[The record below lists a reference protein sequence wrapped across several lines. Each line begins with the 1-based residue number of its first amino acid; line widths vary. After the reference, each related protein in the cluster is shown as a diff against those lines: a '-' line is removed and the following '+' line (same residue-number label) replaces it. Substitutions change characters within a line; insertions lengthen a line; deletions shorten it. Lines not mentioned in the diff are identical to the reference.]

1 MNKKIF
7 NNNLYALKLMW
18 KISKKYTIH
27 MLLVRFLGYF
37 EWLFYSAFFM
47 RYVINAM
54 EEGRSFQRIM
64 IFLGVTLVVFGSM
77 TLYNS
82 YIENS
87 FLPVE
92 KVKISDKLSR
102 ILIRK
107 NRQVN
112 IACFE
117 DSDFYDKYTLAMEN
131 ADVRLCETINEIW
144 GIVCGAIAAVFAFV
158 YMYQI
163 DKMIGLFVLFPI
175 VGNFFFGN
183 LLSKIEFNR
192 NKDMAIHNRRILYI
206 NRVMYMK
213 EYSKELRLT
222 KVFSMIKKHYD
233 EAISGISNVTNK
245 YSFKGAIFHWL
256 KCMFTFCIIFEG
268 SFLYG
273 AYRALVTKTMSL
285 AVLAV
290 VTSMMVASSWI
301 LIYFAEA
308 IANSLKYGLFID
320 NLRGFLEHE
329 PAIPEETDGI
339 DPGHAIEKIEFR
351 NVSFSY
357 KDKEIIHNMSF
368 EIRGGKTY
376 ALVGHNG
383 AGKSTIIKLLMRFY
397 DPTEGEILLN
407 GRNIKEYNLKKYRK
421 LFATA
426 FQEQQIFAM
435 SVRDNV
441 LMRRTTDEDNE
452 VVINALSLAGVYEKI
467 KTLKHGINTMLTK
480 EFDNDGAV
488 LSGGEF
494 QKIVVARAFVM
505 DTPLKIFDEPSSA
518 LDPISEN
525 KLFENIMGNGV
536 GKTMLFISHRLSSV
550 QNADWVLMLE
560 QGKVIEEGTH
570 KMLMD
575 KHGVYADMYEKQAI
589 NYLALSEE
597 DYKNKKK
604 NIIEEG
610 GAKNE

>member
-1 MNKKIF
+1 MDMNLKILK
-7 NNNLYALKLMW
+7 NNLYALRLMW
-18 KISKKYTIH
+18 KISKRYTLH
-27 MLLVRFLGYF
+27 MALMRFVGYF

-54 EEGRSFQRIM
+54 EQGKSFERIM
-64 IFLGVTLVVFGSM
+64 TFLVITLVVFSLI
-77 TLYNS
+77 TLYNN

-87 FLPVE
+87 FLPAE
-92 KVKISDKLSR
+92 KVRISDKLSR
-102 ILIRK
+102 MLIAK
-107 NRQVN
+107 NRNVD
-112 IACFE
+112 ISCFE
-117 DSDFYDKYTLAMEN
+117 DSDFYDKYTLATEN
-131 ADVRLCETINEIW
+131 ADVRLCDTVNEIW
-144 GIVCGAIAAVFAFV
+144 GIVCGAISAVFAFV
-158 YMYQI
+158 YMFEI

-175 VGNFFFGN
+175 VGNFFFGS

-222 KVFSMIKKHYD
+222 KVFSMIKTHYD
-233 EAISGISNVTNK
+233 EAIQGISDVTGK
-245 YSFKGAIFHWL
+245 YSFKGSILHWL

-273 AYRALVTKTMSL
+273 AYRALVSKTMPLS
-285 AVLAV
+285 VLAV

-301 LIYFAEA
+301 LIYFADA
-308 IANSLKYGLFID
+308 IANSLKFGLFVD

-329 PAIPEETDGI
+329 PSIAEDYDGI
-339 DPGHAIEKIEFR
+339 DPGDKIEKIEFR

-357 KDKEIIHNMSF
+357 KDKEIIHDMSL
-368 EIRGGKTY
+368 EIIGGKTY

-397 DPTEGEILLN
+397 DPTSGAIYLN
-407 GRNIKEYNLKKYRK
+407 GRDIKEYNLQKYRR

-435 SVRDNV
+435 SVKDNV
-441 LMRRTTDEDNE
+441 LMRKTTSEDDG
-452 VVINALSLAGVYEKI
+452 VVIEALKLAGVYDKVQ
-467 KTLKHGINTMLTK
+467 TLKNGIDTMLTK

-505 DTPLKIFDEPSSA
+505 DSPAKIFDEPSSA

-525 KLFENIMGNGV
+525 QLFENIMNNGK

-550 QNADWVLMLE
+550 QNADWVFMLE
-560 QGKVIEEGTH
+560 NGRVIEEGTH
-570 KMLMD
+570 KMLLEQN
-575 KHGVYADMYEKQAI
+575 GVYADMYEKQAV
-589 NYLALSEE
+589 NYLAVSE
-597 DYKNKKK
+597 
-604 NIIEEG
+604 
-610 GAKNE
+610 NELRGRRELV

>member
-1 MNKKIF
+1 MDMNLKILK
-7 NNNLYALKLMW
+7 NNLYALRLMW
-18 KISKKYTIH
+18 KISKRYTLH
-27 MLLVRFLGYF
+27 MALMRFVGYF

-54 EEGRSFQRIM
+54 EQGKSFERIM
-64 IFLGVTLVVFGSM
+64 TFLVITLVVFSLI
-77 TLYNS
+77 TLYND

-87 FLPVE
+87 FLPAE
-92 KVKISDKLSR
+92 KVRISDKLSR
-102 ILIRK
+102 MLIAK
-107 NRQVN
+107 NRNVD
-112 IACFE
+112 ISCFE
-117 DSDFYDKYTLAMEN
+117 DSDFYDKYTLATEN
-131 ADVRLCETINEIW
+131 ADVRLCDTVNEIW
-144 GIVCGAIAAVFAFV
+144 GIVCGAISAVFAFV
-158 YMYQI
+158 YMFEI

-175 VGNFFFGN
+175 VGNFFFGS

-222 KVFSMIKKHYD
+222 KVFSMIKTHYD
-233 EAISGISNVTNK
+233 EAIQGISDVTGK
-245 YSFKGAIFHWL
+245 YSFKGSILHWL

-273 AYRALVTKTMSL
+273 AYRALVSKTMPLS
-285 AVLAV
+285 VLAV

-301 LIYFAEA
+301 LIYFADA
-308 IANSLKYGLFID
+308 IANSLKFGLFVD

-329 PAIPEETDGI
+329 PSIAEDYDGI
-339 DPGHAIEKIEFR
+339 DPGDKIEKIEFR

-357 KDKEIIHNMSF
+357 KDKEIIHDMSL
-368 EIRGGKTY
+368 EIIGGKTY

-397 DPTEGEILLN
+397 DPTSGAIYLN
-407 GRNIKEYNLKKYRK
+407 GRDIREYNLQKYRR

-435 SVRDNV
+435 SVKDNV
-441 LMRRTTDEDNE
+441 LMRKTTSEDDG
-452 VVINALSLAGVYEKI
+452 VVIEALKLAGVYDKI
-467 KTLKHGINTMLTK
+467 QTLKNGIDTMLTK

-505 DTPLKIFDEPSSA
+505 DSPAKIFDEPSSA

-525 KLFENIMGNGV
+525 QLFENIMNNGK

-550 QNADWVLMLE
+550 QNADWVFMLE
-560 QGKVIEEGTH
+560 NGRVIEEGTH
-570 KMLMD
+570 KLLLD
-575 KHGVYADMYEKQAI
+575 QNGVYADMYEKQAV
-589 NYLALSEE
+589 NYLAVSE
-597 DYKNKKK
+597 
-604 NIIEEG
+604 
-610 GAKNE
+610 NELRGRRELV

>member
-1 MNKKIF
+1 MDMNLKILK
-7 NNNLYALKLMW
+7 NNLYALRLMW
-18 KISKKYTIH
+18 KISKSYTLH
-27 MLLVRFLGYF
+27 MALMRFVGYF

-54 EEGRSFQRIM
+54 EQGKSFERIM
-64 IFLGVTLVVFGSM
+64 TFLVITLVVFSLI
-77 TLYNS
+77 TLYNN

-87 FLPVE
+87 FLPAE
-92 KVKISDKLSR
+92 KVRISDKLSR
-102 ILIRK
+102 MLIAK
-107 NRQVN
+107 NRNVD
-112 IACFE
+112 ISCFE
-117 DSDFYDKYTLAMEN
+117 DSDFYDKYTLATEN
-131 ADVRLCETINEIW
+131 ADVRLCDTVNEIW
-144 GIVCGAIAAVFAFV
+144 GIVCGAISAVFAFV
-158 YMYQI
+158 YMFEI

-175 VGNFFFGN
+175 VGNFFFGS

-222 KVFSMIKKHYD
+222 KVFSMIKTHYD
-233 EAISGISNVTNK
+233 EAIQGISDVTGK
-245 YSFKGAIFHWL
+245 YSFKGSILHWL

-273 AYRALVTKTMSL
+273 AYRALVSKTMPLS
-285 AVLAV
+285 VLAV

-301 LIYFAEA
+301 LIYFADA
-308 IANSLKYGLFID
+308 IANSLKFGLFVD

-329 PAIPEETDGI
+329 PSIAEDYDGI
-339 DPGHAIEKIEFR
+339 DPGDEIEKIEFR

-357 KDKEIIHNMSF
+357 KDKEIIHDMSF
-368 EIRGGKTY
+368 EIIGGKTY

-397 DPTEGEILLN
+397 DPTSGAIYLN
-407 GRNIKEYNLKKYRK
+407 GRDIREYNLQKYRR

-435 SVRDNV
+435 SVKDNV
-441 LMRRTTDEDNE
+441 LMRKTTNKDDG
-452 VVINALSLAGVYEKI
+452 VVIEALKLAGVYDKVQ
-467 KTLKHGINTMLTK
+467 TLKNGIDTMLTK

-505 DTPLKIFDEPSSA
+505 DSPAKIFDEPSSA

-525 KLFENIMGNGV
+525 QLFENIMNNGK

-550 QNADWVLMLE
+550 QNADWVFMLE
-560 QGKVIEEGTH
+560 NGRVIEEGTH
-570 KMLMD
+570 KMLLD
-575 KHGVYADMYEKQAI
+575 QNGVYADMYEKQAV
-589 NYLALSEE
+589 NYLAVSE
-597 DYKNKKK
+597 
-604 NIIEEG
+604 
-610 GAKNE
+610 NELRGRRELV

>member
-1 MNKKIF
+1 MDMNFRILK
-7 NNNLYALKLMW
+7 NNLYALRLMW
-18 KISKKYTIH
+18 KISKRYTLH
-27 MLLVRFLGYF
+27 MALMRFVGYF

-54 EEGRSFQRIM
+54 EQGKSFERIM
-64 IFLGVTLVVFGSM
+64 TFLVITLVVFSLI
-77 TLYNS
+77 TLYNN

-87 FLPVE
+87 FLPAE
-92 KVKISDKLSR
+92 KVRISDKLSR
-102 ILIRK
+102 MLIAK
-107 NRQVN
+107 NRNVD
-112 IACFE
+112 ISCFE
-117 DSDFYDKYTLAMEN
+117 DSDFYDKYTLATEN
-131 ADVRLCETINEIW
+131 ADVRLCDTVNEIW
-144 GIVCGAIAAVFAFV
+144 GIVCGAISAVFAFV
-158 YMYQI
+158 YMFEI

-175 VGNFFFGN
+175 VGNFFFGS

-222 KVFSMIKKHYD
+222 KVFSMIKTHYD
-233 EAISGISNVTNK
+233 EAIQGISDVTGK
-245 YSFKGAIFHWL
+245 YSFKGSILHWL

-273 AYRALVTKTMSL
+273 AYRALVSKTMPLS
-285 AVLAV
+285 VLAV

-301 LIYFAEA
+301 LIYFADA
-308 IANSLKYGLFID
+308 IANSLKFGLFVD

-329 PAIPEETDGI
+329 PSIAEDYDGI
-339 DPGHAIEKIEFR
+339 DPGDTIEKIEFR

-357 KDKEIIHNMSF
+357 KDKEIIHDMSL
-368 EIRGGKTY
+368 EIIGGKTY

-397 DPTEGEILLN
+397 DPTSGAIYLN
-407 GRNIKEYNLKKYRK
+407 GRDIKEYNLQKYRR

-435 SVRDNV
+435 SVKDNV
-441 LMRRTTDEDNE
+441 LMRKTTSEDDG
-452 VVINALSLAGVYEKI
+452 VVIEALKLAGVYDKI
-467 KTLKHGINTMLTK
+467 QTLKNGIDTMLTK

-505 DTPLKIFDEPSSA
+505 DSPAKIFDEPSSA

-525 KLFENIMGNGV
+525 QLFENIMNNGK

-550 QNADWVLMLE
+550 QNADWVFMLE
-560 QGKVIEEGTH
+560 NGRVIEEGTH
-570 KMLMD
+570 KMLLEQN
-575 KHGVYADMYEKQAI
+575 GVYADMYEKQAV
-589 NYLALSEE
+589 NYLAVSE
-597 DYKNKKK
+597 
-604 NIIEEG
+604 
-610 GAKNE
+610 NELRGRRELV

>member
-1 MNKKIF
+1 
-7 NNNLYALKLMW
+7 
-18 KISKKYTIH
+18 
-27 MLLVRFLGYF
+27 
-37 EWLFYSAFFM
+37 M

-54 EEGRSFQRIM
+54 EEGQTFERIM
-64 IFLGVTLVVFGSM
+64 IFLGITVLVFGAM

-82 YIENS
+82 YIEQS
-87 FLPVE
+87 FLPTE

-102 ILIRK
+102 ILIEK
-107 NRQVN
+107 NRRVD

-144 GIVCGAIAAVFAFV
+144 GIICGAIAAIFSFI
-158 YMYQI
+158 YMYKI

-183 LLSKIEFNR
+183 FLSKIEFNR

-222 KVFSMIKKHYD
+222 KVFAMIKKHYN
-233 EAISGISNVTNK
+233 EAITGISDVTNN
-245 YSFKGAIFHWL
+245 YSVKGAIFHWL

-273 AYRALVTKTMSL
+273 AYRALVTKTMPL

-308 IANSLKYGLFID
+308 IANSLKYGLFVD

-329 PAIPEETDGI
+329 PSIPEDYDGV
-339 DPGHAIEKIEFR
+339 DPGDTIEKIEFR

-357 KDKEIIHNMSF
+357 KDKEIIHNMSL
-368 EIRGGKTY
+368 EIRGGQTY

-397 DPTEGEILLN
+397 DPTEGEIYLN
-407 GRNIKEYNLKKYRK
+407 GKNVKEYNLKKYRQ

-441 LMRRTTDEDNE
+441 LMRRTTEADDEI
-452 VVINALSLAGVYEKI
+452 VINALSLAGVYDKI
-467 KTLKHGINTMLTK
+467 KTLKRGINTMLTK

-494 QKIVVARAFVM
+494 QKIVVARAFVR
-505 DTPLKIFDEPSSA
+505 DTPAKIFDEPSSA

-525 KLFENIMGNGV
+525 QLFKNIMSNGS

-550 QNADWVLMLE
+550 QNADWVFMLE
-560 QGKVIEEGTH
+560 QGKVIEQGTH

-575 KHGVYADMYEKQAI
+575 NQGTYADMYEKQAI
-589 NYLALSEE
+589 NYLALSED
-597 DYKNKKK
+597 DYRNKKDDIGNNNVAK
-604 NIIEEG
+604 KIDNGLEG
-610 GAKNE
+610 GVNHE

>member
-1 MNKKIF
+1 
-7 NNNLYALKLMW
+7 
-18 KISKKYTIH
+18 
-27 MLLVRFLGYF
+27 
-37 EWLFYSAFFM
+37 M

-54 EEGRSFQRIM
+54 EEGQTFERIM
-64 IFLGVTLVVFGSM
+64 IFLGITVLVFGAM

-82 YIENS
+82 YIEQS
-87 FLPVE
+87 FLPTE

-102 ILIRK
+102 ILIEK
-107 NRQVN
+107 NRRVD

-144 GIVCGAIAAVFAFV
+144 GIICGAIAAIFSFI
-158 YMYQI
+158 YMYKI

-183 LLSKIEFNR
+183 FLSKIEFNR

-222 KVFSMIKKHYD
+222 KVFAMIKKHYN
-233 EAISGISNVTNK
+233 EAITGISDVTNN
-245 YSFKGAIFHWL
+245 YSVKGAIFHWL

-273 AYRALVTKTMSL
+273 AYRALVIKTMPL

-308 IANSLKYGLFID
+308 IANSLKYGLFVD

-329 PAIPEETDGI
+329 PSIPEDYDGV
-339 DPGHAIEKIEFR
+339 DPGDTIEKIEFR

-357 KDKEIIHNMSF
+357 KDKEIIHNMSL
-368 EIRGGKTY
+368 EIRGGQTY

-397 DPTEGEILLN
+397 DPTEGEIYLN
-407 GRNIKEYNLKKYRK
+407 GKNVKEYNLKKYRQ

-441 LMRRTTDEDNE
+441 LMRRTTEADDEI
-452 VVINALSLAGVYEKI
+452 VINALSLAGVYDKI
-467 KTLKHGINTMLTK
+467 KTLKRGINTMLTK

-494 QKIVVARAFVM
+494 QKIVVARAFVR
-505 DTPLKIFDEPSSA
+505 DTPAKIFDEPSSA

-525 KLFENIMGNGV
+525 QLFKNIMSNGS

-550 QNADWVLMLE
+550 QNADWVFMLE
-560 QGKVIEEGTH
+560 QGKVIEQGTH

-575 KHGVYADMYEKQAI
+575 NQGTYADMYEKQAI
-589 NYLALSEE
+589 NYLALSED
-597 DYKNKKK
+597 DYRNKKDDIGNNNVAK
-604 NIIEEG
+604 KIDNGLEG
-610 GAKNE
+610 GVNHE

>member
-1 MNKKIF
+1 MDMNLKILK
-7 NNNLYALKLMW
+7 NNLYALRLMW
-18 KISKKYTIH
+18 KISKRYTLH
-27 MLLVRFLGYF
+27 MALMRFVGYF

-54 EEGRSFQRIM
+54 EQGKSFERIM
-64 IFLGVTLVVFGSM
+64 IFLVITLVVFSLI
-77 TLYNS
+77 TLYNN

-87 FLPVE
+87 FLPAE
-92 KVKISDKLSR
+92 KVRISDKLSR
-102 ILIRK
+102 MLIAK
-107 NRQVN
+107 NRNVD
-112 IACFE
+112 ISCFE
-117 DSDFYDKYTLAMEN
+117 DSDFYDKYTLATEN
-131 ADVRLCETINEIW
+131 ADVRLCDTVNEIW
-144 GIVCGAIAAVFAFV
+144 GIVCGAISAVFAFV
-158 YMYQI
+158 YMFEI

-175 VGNFFFGN
+175 VGNFFFGS

-222 KVFSMIKKHYD
+222 KVFSMIKTHYD
-233 EAISGISNVTNK
+233 EAIQGISDVTGK
-245 YSFKGAIFHWL
+245 YSFKGSILHWL

-273 AYRALVTKTMSL
+273 AYRALVSKTMPLS
-285 AVLAV
+285 VLAV

-301 LIYFAEA
+301 LIYFADA
-308 IANSLKYGLFID
+308 IANSLKFGLFVD

-329 PAIPEETDGI
+329 PSIAEDYDGI
-339 DPGHAIEKIEFR
+339 DPGDTIEKIEFR

-357 KDKEIIHNMSF
+357 KDKEIIHDMSL
-368 EIRGGKTY
+368 EIIGGKTY

-397 DPTEGEILLN
+397 DPTSGAIYLN
-407 GRNIKEYNLKKYRK
+407 GRDIKEYNLQKYRR

-435 SVRDNV
+435 SVKDNV
-441 LMRRTTDEDNE
+441 LMRKTTNEDDG
-452 VVINALSLAGVYEKI
+452 VVIEALKLAGVYDKVQ
-467 KTLKHGINTMLTK
+467 TLKNGIDTMLTK

-505 DTPLKIFDEPSSA
+505 DSPAKIFDEPSSA

-525 KLFENIMGNGV
+525 QLFENIMNNGK

-550 QNADWVLMLE
+550 QNADWVFMLE
-560 QGKVIEEGTH
+560 NGRVIEEGTH
-570 KMLMD
+570 KMLLD
-575 KHGVYADMYEKQAI
+575 QNGVYADMYEKQAV
-589 NYLALSEE
+589 NYLAVSE
-597 DYKNKKK
+597 
-604 NIIEEG
+604 
-610 GAKNE
+610 NELRGRRELV

>member
-1 MNKKIF
+1 MDMNLKILK
-7 NNNLYALKLMW
+7 NNLYALRLMW
-18 KISKKYTIH
+18 KISKSYTLH
-27 MLLVRFLGYF
+27 MALMRFVGYF

-54 EEGRSFQRIM
+54 EQGKSFERIM
-64 IFLGVTLVVFGSM
+64 TFLVITLVVFSLI
-77 TLYNS
+77 TLYNN

-87 FLPVE
+87 FLPAE
-92 KVKISDKLSR
+92 KVRISDKLSR
-102 ILIRK
+102 MLIAK
-107 NRQVN
+107 NRNVD
-112 IACFE
+112 ISCFE
-117 DSDFYDKYTLAMEN
+117 DSDFYDKYTLATEN
-131 ADVRLCETINEIW
+131 ADVRLCDTVNEIW
-144 GIVCGAIAAVFAFV
+144 GIVCGAISAVFAFV
-158 YMYQI
+158 YMFEI

-175 VGNFFFGN
+175 VGNFFFGS

-222 KVFSMIKKHYD
+222 KVFSMIKTHYD
-233 EAISGISNVTNK
+233 EAIQGISDVTGK
-245 YSFKGAIFHWL
+245 YSFKGSILHWL

-273 AYRALVTKTMSL
+273 AYRALVSKTMPLS
-285 AVLAV
+285 VLAV

-301 LIYFAEA
+301 LIYFADA
-308 IANSLKYGLFID
+308 IANSLKFGLFVD

-329 PAIPEETDGI
+329 PSIAEDYDGI
-339 DPGHAIEKIEFR
+339 DPGDEIEKIEFR

-357 KDKEIIHNMSF
+357 KDKEIIHDMSF
-368 EIRGGKTY
+368 EIIGGKTY

-397 DPTEGEILLN
+397 DPTSGAIYLN
-407 GRNIKEYNLKKYRK
+407 GRDIREYNLQKYRR

-435 SVRDNV
+435 SVKDNV
-441 LMRRTTDEDNE
+441 LMRKTTSEDDG
-452 VVINALSLAGVYEKI
+452 VVIEALKLAGVYDKVQ
-467 KTLKHGINTMLTK
+467 TLKNGIDTMLTK

-505 DTPLKIFDEPSSA
+505 DSPAKIFDEPSSA

-525 KLFENIMGNGV
+525 QLFENIMNNGK

-550 QNADWVLMLE
+550 QNADWVFMLE
-560 QGKVIEEGTH
+560 NGRVIEEGTH
-570 KMLMD
+570 KMLLD
-575 KHGVYADMYEKQAI
+575 QNGVYADMYEKQAV
-589 NYLALSEE
+589 NYLAVSE
-597 DYKNKKK
+597 
-604 NIIEEG
+604 
-610 GAKNE
+610 NELRGRRELV